1 METSAFHK
9 LSRVLWTF
17 GVGAV
22 VLLAIY
28 VSVGR
33 FAMGMVSAYQDDILA
48 ELNSRLPFRVEAR
61 SVSGD
66 WRMFTP
72 ELVLSELRL
81 SFPNSPESPLDLAE
95 GRLSIDVLSTLQ
107 TRSLQSSALRL
118 ENLTLHAF
126 VDESGS
132 WDVAGFESDG
142 SGRLNA
148 WLEAFVGNVTQVELV
163 GNSLIVG
170 LPDRSERAFMLDL
183 LLRRDGARRQLGA
196 TLTSPEGAIVEVL
209 VDGVGDPFDRA
220 DYDGDIYIHTQ
231 VRELASFVDLMPV
244 SMQSDLVVSGQAEL
258 EAWIDW
264 EEGSS
269 SIDVQVDAA
278 ALDIRA
284 RDDSWRVPAQT
295 LSFGGSFVE
304 QRNLWSVFASQVEL
318 IDGGASLSVPRV
330 QVDGWGDSLRVRAQ
344 ELDLAAVN
352 QLLID
357 SGTMPEGLSSVLETL
372 SPRGQLATIEYS
384 VEDTSQ
390 LTAGWQFTANF
401 EELAVESWKGAPGV
415 TSASGF
421 VELSPGSGSVIL
433 DSQMF
438 ELAFPTIYD
447 NPLRYNELHGTIGL
461 DWDKERLTLSSGK
474 IVARGVEGKATAL
487 FGLLVPFSKVETGVE
502 MELLVGLVDS
512 NPIHRSKYLPR
523 NLNASLLDWLKNSI
537 GEGRIREGAFLWRG
551 SLAKE
556 AVQHRTVQ
564 LFFDMLD
571 TRVTYHPEW
580 PTLSGVEGLVLI
592 DDAQV
597 SFWSERARLYNS
609 LVRQLSAET
618 WLEPSGR
625 MKLAVDG
632 HLTGSAADGLQVVNN
647 SPLNDI
653 VGSAFSAWSLEGDL
667 ETRLHLVL
675 DVGADAQPPLIEV
688 DVSLA
693 DVDLMARPGDLS
705 VSQLSGTVRY
715 SSLDGF
721 SSQALSGRL
730 WDEAIVAR
738 LRQRDVEESGARY
751 DASTSPV
758 EILLEGD
765 LAPAS
770 IQAWR
775 GLDALA
781 FMTGKAAMTGSLLVT
796 PGEPV
801 SLRLSSTLAGVALD
815 MPEPWSKSAEE
826 ELGLELYLPLSGE
839 TSVLDVRA
847 DTLRLQADISGGSLN
862 AASLAVGVEPL
873 PLQAGGLRITG
884 DAPLVDVDGWM
895 RFIQRYFVEPVE
907 PGPKTTDETPVE
919 VGFWFGVESLH
930 ADELRFPSQSMS
942 NVLIDLQQGEAGW
955 FATAKTDWFDG
966 QLRLQSD
973 LQTASLL
980 LRSLELS
987 GLDTLQGIEN
997 ELQESIVLPT
1007 VDVTIEQ
1014 LSNKGVPMGEMTFV
1028 LRTEGDLLTAGPFV
1042 GQLAGMK
1049 MEADRPS
1056 TLSWRQGGE
1065 FEETRLVT
1073 SLELDDMGESLEQL
1087 GYPRLLETESGSVA
1101 MDITWPGGPQAFAV
1115 EALVGSMRLNSGRGR
1130 FVDPPEGTSGTLR
1143 MVSFLNLAGIV
1154 NRLSL
1159 SHMFEAGIPFD
1170 SVQSEAFF
1178 HSGTA
1183 EVPAMIVQGAS
1194 SGFQFSGVTD
1204 LASQTI
1210 EGELVVTLPVAN
1222 NLPWVAALAAG
1233 LPIAAGVFVVSKVFQ
1248 KQVNRFSSGVYK
1260 VSGPLDKPDV
1270 SFDRIFDNTQINT
1283 ISQVAPDG
1291 NSPSSKTAS
1300 ENASLTPEEQA
1311 AGFSIPAP
1319 RPTVT
1324 RSSSES
1330 LLPADP
1336 NN

>member
-1 METSAFHK
+1 M
-9 LSRVLWTF
+9 
-17 GVGAV
+17 
-22 VLLAIY
+22 
-28 VSVGR
+28 
-33 FAMGMVSAYQDDILA
+33 
-48 ELNSRLPFRVEAR
+48 PR
-61 SVSGD
+61 SV
-66 WRMFTP
+66 
-72 ELVLSELRL
+72 
-81 SFPNSPESPLDLAE
+81 
-95 GRLSIDVLSTLQ
+95 
-107 TRSLQSSALRL
+107 
-118 ENLTLHAF
+118 
-126 VDESGS
+126 
-132 WDVAGFESDG
+132 
-142 SGRLNA
+142 
-148 WLEAFVGNVTQVELV
+148 
-163 GNSLIVG
+163 
-170 LPDRSERAFMLDL
+170 
-183 LLRRDGARRQLGA
+183 
-196 TLTSPEGAIVEVL
+196 EV
-209 VDGVGDPFDRA
+209 
-220 DYDGDIYIHTQ
+220 
-231 VRELASFVDLMPV
+231 
-244 SMQSDLVVSGQAEL
+244 
-258 EAWIDW
+258 
-264 EEGSS
+264 
-269 SIDVQVDAA
+269 
-278 ALDIRA
+278 
-284 RDDSWRVPAQT
+284 
-295 LSFGGSFVE
+295 
-304 QRNLWSVFASQVEL
+304 
-318 IDGGASLSVPRV
+318 IDGGTPLSVPRV

-344 ELDLAAVN
+344 KLDLAAVN
-352 QLLID
+352 QLLVD
-357 SGTMPEGLSSVLETL
+357 SGTMPEGLSSVLEIL
-372 SPRGQLATIEYS
+372 SPRGELATIEYS
-384 VEDTSQ
+384 IEDTSQ
-390 LTAGWQFTANF
+390 LTDGWQVTANF
-401 EELAVESWKGAPGV
+401 EDLAVESWKGAPGV
-415 TSASGF
+415 KSASGF

-433 DSQMF
+433 DSQLL

-447 NPLRYNELHGTIGL
+447 NPLRYNELYATIGL

-523 NLNASLLDWLKNSI
+523 SLNATLQGWLKNSI

-564 LFFDMLD
+564 LFFDVLD
-571 TRVTYHPEW
+571 TRVTYHPDW
-580 PTLSGVEGLVLI
+580 PAVNGVEGLVLI

-597 SFWSERARLYNS
+597 SFWSERARLYDS
-609 LVRQLSAET
+609 IVRQLSAET

-625 MKLAVDG
+625 MKLAIQG
-632 HLTGSAADGLQVVNN
+632 NLTGSAADGLQVVNN

-675 DVGADAQPPLIEV
+675 DLGVDAQPPLIEV
-688 DVSLA
+688 DVNLE
-693 DVDLMARPGDLS
+693 DVDLMARPGDLP
-705 VSQLSGTVRY
+705 VSRLSGAVRY

-721 SSQALSGRL
+721 SSQALSGYL
-730 WDEAIVAR
+730 WGEAITAR
-738 LRQRDVEESGARY
+738 LRQRDVEVSGARY
-751 DASTSPV
+751 GASTSPV

-775 GLDALA
+775 GIEALA
-781 FMTGKAAMTGSLLVT
+781 FMTGKAAMAGSLLVT

-826 ELGLELYLPLSGE
+826 ELGLELYLPLSGDI
-839 TSVLDVRA
+839 SVLDVRA
-847 DTLRLQADISGGSLN
+847 DTLHLQADISGGSLN

-895 RFIQRYFVEPVE
+895 RFIQNYFIEPVE
-907 PGPKTTDETPVE
+907 SGPKAADQTPLE
-919 VGFWFGVESLH
+919 VGFWFGVEDLR
-930 ADELRFPSQSMS
+930 ADELRFPSQSVS
-942 NVLIDLQQGEAGW
+942 NVLINLQNGDAGW
-955 FATAKTDWFDG
+955 FVTAKTDWFDG
-966 QLRLQSD
+966 QLQLQSD
-973 LQTASLL
+973 LQAGSLL
-980 LRSLELS
+980 LRSLDLS
-987 GLDTLQGIEN
+987 GLDTLEAIEN
-997 ELQESIVLPT
+997 ERQESLVLPT

-1014 LSNKGVPMGEMTFV
+1014 LLNKGAPIGDVAFV
-1028 LRTEGDLLTAGPFV
+1028 LATEGDLLTAGPFV
-1042 GQLAGMK
+1042 GQIAGMK
-1049 MEADRPS
+1049 MDLDSPS
-1056 TLSWRQGGE
+1056 MLSWRQGGE

-1087 GYPRLLETESGSVA
+1087 GYPRLLETDSGSVA
-1101 MDITWPGGPQAFAV
+1101 IDVAWPGGPEVFAL
-1115 EALVGSMRLNSGRGR
+1115 ETLVGSVRVNLGRGR

-1183 EVPAMIVQGAS
+1183 EVPAMTVQGAS

-1204 LASQTI
+1204 LVSQTI

-1260 VSGPLDKPDV
+1260 VTGPLDKPDV
-1270 SFDRIFDNTQINT
+1270 NFDRIFDDTQINT

-1291 NSPSSKTAS
+1291 NSPSSTPAS
-1300 ENASLTPEEQA
+1300 EDSALTPEDRA
-1311 AGFSIPAP
+1311 AGFSL
-1319 RPTVT
+1319 PTT
-1324 RSSSES
+1324 RAKNSGSSSER

-1336 NN
+1336 NGSGGQDDSLIESEPAVQSDSASNRSRR